1 MGLRMSCEN
10 FAMKAI
16 EVTNLSKCY
25 RLYEQP
31 IDRLKQAFVGNKKKY
46 FKEFQALHEIN
57 FSVERGETVGIVG
70 LNGSGKSTLLQ
81 IICGTLKETS
91 GNVRTHGKVA
101 ALLELG
107 AGFNPEFT
115 GIENVR
121 LSASL
126 YGLSEAEIKDRM
138 EDIITFADIGEHIHQ
153 PVKNYS
159 SGMYV
164 RLAFA
169 VIAHVDAD
177 ILVIDEAL
185 AVGDAAFTQ
194 KCMRFIRKFRE
205 TGTLLFVSHDMS
217 SVLNLCDRAIW
228 LEGGKLRET
237 GEAKIVSQNYLK
249 FTLQNSY
256 GSGSSLNEL
265 EPTRKDL
272 EHEPA
277 VESDNRRVSEY
288 QSNNKFI
295 DNLDASS
302 GWKTGE
308 GEIISVK
315 LQSELGADEIIFK
328 GGETITLT
336 ISAKANKFIER
347 PIIGFLVRDRL
358 GQDLFGENSLRF
370 TSVNHVS
377 VPKDQV
383 VSCTFEFAL
392 PMLPNGQYAIMASFA
407 EGDLI
412 NNVQHHWLHEALI
425 LNVSSSD
432 VRWGLVGIR
441 FKEVKMSV
449 SND

>member
-1 MGLRMSCEN
+1 MGSRMSFED

-138 EDIITFADIGEHIHQ
+138 EAIITFADIGEHVFQ

-205 TGTLLFVSHDMS
+205 KGTLLFVSHDMS

-228 LEGGKLRET
+228 LEGGKLREA
-237 GEAKIVSQNYLK
+237 GAAKIVSQNYLK
-249 FTLQNSY
+249 FTLQDLY
-256 GSGSSLNEL
+256 GDDSVLSDVEQIDAAEAVNEKK
-265 EPTRKDL
+265 EKVTKDL
-272 EHEPA
+272 S
-277 VESDNRRVSEY
+277 VYSSDNCFVS
-288 QSNNKFI
+288 
-295 DNLDASS
+295 NLEEST
-302 GWKTGE
+302 GWRTGA
-308 GEIISVK
+308 GEITST
-315 LQSELGADEIIFK
+315 ELHCASNDNSMLYK
-328 GGETITLT
+328 GGELLTLK
-336 ISAKANKFIER
+336 IRAIAHQPFKQ
-347 PIIGFLVRDRL
+347 PILGFLVRDRL
-358 GQDLFGENSLRF
+358 GQDLFGENTLPFTTHNPISLEIGDKF
-370 TSVNHVS
+370 SAE
-377 VPKDQV
+377 
-383 VSCTFEFAL
+383 FEFNL
-392 PMLPNGQYAIMASFA
+392 PMLPNGQYTIMASLA
-407 EGDLI
+407 DGDLM
-412 NNVQHHWLHEALI
+412 NNVQHHWLHEAII
-425 LNVSSSD
+425 LNVSSSN
-432 VRWGLVGIR
+432 VRWGLVGIPFNR
-441 FKEVKMSV
+441 VQMIRMNK
-449 SND
+449 